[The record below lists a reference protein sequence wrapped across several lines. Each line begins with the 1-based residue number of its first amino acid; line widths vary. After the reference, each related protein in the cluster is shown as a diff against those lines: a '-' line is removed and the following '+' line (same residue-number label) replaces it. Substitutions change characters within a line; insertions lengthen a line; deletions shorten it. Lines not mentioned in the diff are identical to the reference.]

1 MSITGIEREPSPA
14 LEAQVPIFVFFKV
27 SHHPEALP
35 RGLPMELA
43 KLVDGDLHSQV
54 WLDLETE
61 REFGSAEDSFER
73 RERFRGAHAE
83 LGVLATDS
91 LEAERSVFLDTLLMT
106 TETRKPFIE
115 IAHGLG
121 AETVALNVRTDKN
134 LRTARSH
141 GLDSRQK
148 RAAEYMRNSQLKWAK
163 PREGIDHV
171 LNIEDRFN
179 YQEVLKQVII
189 GLERSRRQ
197 KPRQAVKQTA

>member
-1 MSITGIEREPSPA
+1 MSIAGIEREPTPA

-27 SHHPEALP
+27 SHHTEALP

-43 KLVDGDLHSQV
+43 KLVDGDLRSQV
-54 WLDLETE
+54 WIDLEME
-61 REFGSAEDSFER
+61 REFGSPKDSFER
-73 RERFRGAHAE
+73 RERLRDAHVE
-83 LGVLATDS
+83 LGVLAADS

-106 TETRKPFIE
+106 PETRKPFIE

-134 LRTARSH
+134 LRAARNQ

-148 RAAEYMRNSQLKWAK
+148 RAAEYMRNSRLKWAK

-171 LNIEDRFN
+171 LDIEDHFN
-179 YQEVLKQVII
+179 YGEVLRQIVI
-189 GLERSRRQ
+189 GLERSRQQKLRQ
-197 KPRQAVKQTA
+197 TVKQTA